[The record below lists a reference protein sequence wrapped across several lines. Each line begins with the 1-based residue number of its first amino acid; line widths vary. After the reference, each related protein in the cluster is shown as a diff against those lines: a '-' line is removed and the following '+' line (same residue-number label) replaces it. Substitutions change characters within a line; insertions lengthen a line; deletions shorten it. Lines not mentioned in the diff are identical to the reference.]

1 MEFTCLTCSK
11 DFETEAIIRQ
21 HIIDEHNGK
30 PIEVD
35 LDDEMEVFTCDTCLQ
50 DFLSEECVKQHIRCC
65 HKSNPVK
72 KMTKEEFDQMK
83 LPKKMKEALNKIN
96 IKKTLV
102 LNQI

>member
-1 MEFTCLTCSK
+1 MEFTCLTYSK
-11 DFETEAIIRQ
+11 EFETEDIIRQ

-65 HKSNPVK
+65 HRSNPIK
-72 KMTKEEFDQMK
+72 KMTEEEFEQMK
-83 LPKKMKEALNKIN
+83 LPKEDERSIENVKR
-96 IKKTLV
+96 
-102 LNQI
+102 

>member
-11 DFETEAIIRQ
+11 DFETEEIVRQ

-35 LDDEMEVFTCDTCLQ
+35 LDDQMEVFTCDTCLQ

-65 HKSNPVK
+65 HKSNPTK

-102 LNQI
+102 LN

>member
-1 MEFTCLTCSK
+1 
-11 DFETEAIIRQ
+11 
-21 HIIDEHNGK
+21 
-30 PIEVD
+30 
-35 LDDEMEVFTCDTCLQ
+35 MEVFTCDTCLK

-65 HKSNPVK
+65 HKSNPIK

-102 LNQI
+102 LN